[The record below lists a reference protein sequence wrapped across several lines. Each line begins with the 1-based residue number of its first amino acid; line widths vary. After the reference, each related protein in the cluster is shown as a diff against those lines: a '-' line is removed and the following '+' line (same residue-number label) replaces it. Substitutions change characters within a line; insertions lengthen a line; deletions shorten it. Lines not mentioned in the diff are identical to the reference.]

1 MYDAQAIENAQVAL
15 IEALSKATEERRL
28 DWIRTDPE
36 QVKWKEG
43 TLEQLYAM
51 LSEDGIFATFT
62 RMRDN
67 SMELVVQVQQTGF
80 YREYELT
87 CADGSRVQEA
97 LRQLYRSL
105 PSVFRMV
112 EDFHLIIAKLEERS
126 APISPIDKSL

>member
-1 MYDAQAIENAQVAL
+1 MHDAQTIEDSQVAL
-15 IEALSKATEERRL
+15 IDALSKATQERRL

-67 SMELVVQVQQTGF
+67 SMELLVQVQQTGF
-80 YREYELT
+80 YREYELSR
-87 CADGSRVQEA
+87 ADGPKVEEA
-97 LRQLYRSL
+97 LKQLYRSL

-112 EDFHLIIAKLEERS
+112 EDFHLIRAKLEER
-126 APISPIDKSL
+126 PPQISSIDKSE